1 MALMAPLPAYVVVN
15 VLVRDESGTGLV
27 LVRQAKAGDPV
38 SRWAVPGG
46 KVERGETV
54 HDALARELREETGLA
69 YAGDVTQCSH
79 YGVHHEH
86 DLTASPSW
94 PGSAPTSGRSTSGFT
109 HSGWTLRRGASGEF
123 LACQR

>member
-46 KVERGETV
+46 KVERGETL

-69 YAGDVTQCSH
+69 YAGDVT
-79 YGVHHEH
+79 
-86 DLTASPSW
+86 
-94 PGSAPTSGRSTSGFT
+94 
-109 HSGWTLRRGASGEF
+109 HSVRIMGCTTNMI
-123 LACQR
+123 